1 MDEIIQGS
9 NGSFIFN
16 LTDNLRLEEM
26 TNARLGQNIWYYTR
40 AFPDEDDNDTTNNYN
55 SNGDTR
61 SLKSKRGAQLKFGQ
75 NALII
80 KDDFKTVSSDLTDE
94 LCFTLNGDPM
104 LRGKVRSLIEPIK
117 TYKPRKMEIWNF
129 REYHTVMRKASFSSN
144 EGRED

>member
-61 SLKSKRGAQLKFGQ
+61 SLKSKRGA
-75 NALII
+75 
-80 KDDFKTVSSDLTDE
+80 
-94 LCFTLNGDPM
+94 
-104 LRGKVRSLIEPIK
+104 
-117 TYKPRKMEIWNF
+117 
-129 REYHTVMRKASFSSN
+129 
-144 EGRED
+144 